1 MSPRH
6 SPIATSAIAI
16 LMAEHRIIEQVL
28 DCTDVLGRMAVAD
41 QAIPTAYAVQ
51 AVELL
56 ACLADANHHDKEER
70 ILFPVIERLSPGDD
84 LSAVMRHDHERG
96 RKRIQALR
104 DAIATG
110 DATWF
115 GAAVRGYTG
124 TLREHI
130 QIEDGHLYPRI
141 QALLDPESDAR
152 LVERFRIG
160 EHDGIGFD
168 RRQELLVLAGLLADH
183 CQVPRA
189 HDDPRIAHTL
199 TAWCGSETP

>member
-1 MSPRH
+1 MNPRH
-6 SPIATSAIAI
+6 APIATSAIAI

-28 DCTDVLGRMAVAD
+28 DCTDALGRQAVAD

-56 ACLADANHHDKEER
+56 ACLADASHHGKEER

-84 LSAVMRHDHERG
+84 LSAVMRRDHERG

-130 QIEDGHLYPRI
+130 RIEDGHLYPRI

-152 LVERFRIG
+152 LVECFRVG
-160 EHDGIGFD
+160 EHDGIGLE
-168 RRQELLVLAGLLADH
+168 RRRELLVLAGLLADH
-183 CQVPRA
+183 CLISRVDA
-189 HDDPRIAHTL
+189 DPGIAHAL